1 MHLPLVAGKIPEL
14 SCLLAS
20 LQNSDM
26 KGWGSLCWIFSQKW
40 GAEIIS
46 VIFVC
51 VCVWAAGAHIC
62 TKSCWVGSAAG
73 QQGSNRTPM
82 WRGSCR
88 APETPLPSWQER
100 SFGEIKGGNAQ
111 QGSVQSWLWF
121 VSCCWAMQ
129 GRSASQNSRGTLVG
143 LIPGRMEQVSPD
155 HCCSPLALQRGLQWN
170 SWEPR
175 EPLFVGNHHHQAFFH
190 GSKSRVCWGEQ
201 HFDPSG

>member
-1 MHLPLVAGKIPEL
+1 MTWRDEALSAGFSLRSEAQKLFLWFLCVSVCEQLVLTSAPK
-14 SCLLAS
+14 
-20 LQNSDM
+20 
-26 KGWGSLCWIFSQKW
+26 
-40 GAEIIS
+40 
-46 VIFVC
+46 
-51 VCVWAAGAHIC
+51 AAGWALLQDSRGATGRRC
-62 TKSCWVGSAAG
+62 GGDPVGLQKRLYPAD
-73 QQGSNRTPM
+73 
-82 WRGSCR
+82 
-88 APETPLPSWQER
+88 R

-129 GRSASQNSRGTLVG
+129 GRSASQNSRGTPVG